1 MDIVAKTAA
10 GISQI
15 EFNRPEKKNAITAA
29 MYQALAD
36 ALKAGRDDPTVRA
49 IVISGKPEIFT
60 AGNDLEDFL
69 KHPPEGRDSPVFQF
83 LHAIS
88 HMDKP
93 LIAAVCGPAV
103 GVGTTLLLHCDLVF
117 AGQNARF
124 RLPFTRLGLVPEAA
138 SSLLLPRLVGYQ
150 KAAELLL
157 LGEEF
162 DAIEAEKMGL
172 VNRVLPAESV
182 LEHALACAAKLVALP
197 PGAIRATKHLL
208 KQGQADA
215 LDAQMALEGEEF
227 RSRLKSPEA
236 REAFTAFFERRKPD
250 FGTKN

>member
-1 MDIVAKTAA
+1 MDIVATTAS
-10 GISQI
+10 GILHI

-36 ALKAGRDDPTVRA
+36 ALKAGRDDPAVRA

-69 KHPPEGRDSPVFQF
+69 KHPPEGGDSSVFQF

-93 LIAAVCGPAV
+93 LIAAVCGAAV

-124 RLPFTRLGLVPEAA
+124 KLPFTRLGLVPEAA

-172 VNRVLPAESV
+172 VNHVLPAESV
-182 LEHALACAAKLVALP
+182 LEHALACAAKLGALP
-197 PGAIRATKHLL
+197 PGAIRATKRLL
-208 KQGQADA
+208 KQGQVDA

-250 FGTKN
+250 FGIQN